1 MNLWDTI
8 NKVMSLRDTVKEW
21 LKEGKEFDTPK
32 NPLCSKRLVIKNLN
46 QIKQL
51 LEEDSTYIAKER
63 IKFLISD
70 IEDGKLNAGE
80 L

>member
-70 IEDGKLNAGE
+70 IEDGKLDAGQ

>member
-1 MNLWDTI
+1 MWDTI